1 MQYIKLLIGVEQ
13 NLLVNY
19 GKVKYRFD
27 IRFNDY
33 SDYWYFNIYIN
44 STNQLLLS
52 GIKIKLD
59 YDLFEGLGL
68 NLGKLYLVDTID
80 DGTDFDIKRDFG
92 NKLKLLRDYN
102 A

>member
-19 GKVKYRFD
+19 GKVKYRLD

-33 SDYWYFNIYIN
+33 SNFWYFDLYIN
-44 STNQLLLS
+44 ATNELLLS

-59 YDLFEGLGL
+59 YDIFEGLGL
-68 NLGKLYLVDTID
+68 NLGKLYLVDTIN
-80 DGTDFDIKRDFG
+80 DGTDFDIKEDFG
-92 NKLKLLRDYN
+92 NRLKLLRDY
-102 A
+102 